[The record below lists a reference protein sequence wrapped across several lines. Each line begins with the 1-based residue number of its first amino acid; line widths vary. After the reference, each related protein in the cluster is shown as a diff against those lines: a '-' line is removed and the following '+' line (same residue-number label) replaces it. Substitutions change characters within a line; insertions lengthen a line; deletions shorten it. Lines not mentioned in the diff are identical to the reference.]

1 MPQNNKKNK
10 KNLKNKQN
18 KLKQRAGTR
27 SIKKGGKKL
36 KNKTYKKNQRG
47 GTWGGFIVG
56 TGFGGLLYKWFSM
69 RTDKK

>member
-1 MPQNNKKNK
+1 MSQNNK

-18 KLKQRAGTR
+18 KLKQRGGTR
-27 SIKKGGKKL
+27 SIKKGSNL

>member
-1 MPQNNKKNK
+1 MPQNNKNNK

-27 SIKKGGKKL
+27 SIKKGSNL